1 VEGRGPRRRHEEIEI
16 ELDGRSY
23 RGERSVSGEHELA
36 QEVRFEA
43 SRVRDPN
50 DYDAGDED
58 LMHDVARKIL
68 RDLVEQ
74 TLGRG
79 PLPVEPRATPQRE
92 RGES

>member
-1 VEGRGPRRRHEEIEI
+1 MEGRGPRRRREEIEI
-16 ELDGRSY
+16 ELEGRSY
-23 RGERSVSGEHELA
+23 RGERSVTGEHELA

-43 SRVRDPN
+43 RRVRDPN
-50 DYDAGDED
+50 DYDPDDDD
-58 LMHDVARKIL
+58 LMRDVAKKLL

-79 PLPVEPRATPQRE
+79 PLRVEPREPPERE